1 MLIKGNGLVMM
12 KFEFNSSEP
21 IYRQVAEQIEDAVA
35 SGGFEEGQQIPSTT
49 EISKEFHINPATV
62 LKGMNI
68 VVAKNLIEKRRG
80 LGMFVQQGAR
90 QRILEEKRNSFFEEF
105 VVNLVREARNL
116 DISEDELLELVKRGY
131 KR

>member
-1 MLIKGNGLVMM
+1 MLTKGNGLVMM

>member
-1 MLIKGNGLVMM
+1 MM

-116 DISEDELLELVKRGY
+116 DISEDELLELVKGGY